1 MTLQDR
7 LVELSQY
14 GVNFSIAN
22 GTFVITI
29 KYDSGWDVIQPEEE
43 GVECYRDDNNT
54 DVYYYTAPISV
65 NIDKLFESIYTTIN
79 YNKDIE
85 KKLEL
90 FKVKMKEL
98 QEVFAAEDL
107 ETLKGLEFRFKK
119 KRGKPKKK
127 DIKEK
132 TTENTSDN
140 VKKIDE
146 ATEEETGKTEE
157 NDKEVEKPSD
167 IDSKISE
174 ALNS

>member
-29 KYDSGWDVIQPEEE
+29 KYDKGWDIIQPDEE

-54 DVYYYTAPISV
+54 DIYYYTAPISV

-90 FKVKMKEL
+90 FKAKMKEL

-107 ETLKGLEFRFKK
+107 ETLKGLEFKFKK

-127 DIKEK
+127 DTKEK
-132 TTENTSDN
+132 SVENETNNTEETDETTEES
-140 VKKIDE
+140 E
-146 ATEEETGKTEE
+146 KTEM
-157 NDKEVEKPSD
+157 NDEEIEKPSD

-174 ALNS
+174 ALKS